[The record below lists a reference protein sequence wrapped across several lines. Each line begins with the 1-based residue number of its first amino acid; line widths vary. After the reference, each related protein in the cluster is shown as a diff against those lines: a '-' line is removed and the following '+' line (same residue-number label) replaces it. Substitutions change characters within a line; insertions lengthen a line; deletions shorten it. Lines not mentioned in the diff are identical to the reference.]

1 VKPTPTTPAS
11 TPSAANSGYSIRCCT
26 VKGGRCRNDALPNA
40 ARPITLA
47 VTEANTTMPKD
58 SAVKS
63 RRISSMAKNTPAS
76 GALKVAAMPPA
87 APQATSTRIRASAT
101 LATCPRAEP
110 SAEPICTI
118 GPSRPTDPPPP
129 MHSAE
134 ASALTAATCGAIRP
148 PRRAT
153 AYITS
158 GTPCPRASRAKK
170 CTSGP

>member
-1 VKPTPTTPAS
+1 M
-11 TPSAANSGYSIRCCT
+11 
-26 VKGGRCRNDALPNA
+26 
-40 ARPITLA
+40 TLA
-47 VTEANTTMPKD
+47 VTEDRTTMPKD

-63 RRISSMAKNTPAS
+63 RRISSIAKNTPAR

-87 APQATSTRIRASAT
+87 APQATRILRRSSVT
-101 LATCPRAEP
+101 LSQPPRPEP

-134 ASALTAATCGAIRP
+134 ARDLTRATCGAIFP

-158 GTPCPRASRAKK
+158 GTPWPRASRAYR